1 MLMKSGVDVSLN
13 YMKTPKSQDREL
25 VSVQG
30 ILSPVRVKKTVV
42 RTICHCFTVVAA
54 CRVAIRPY
62 KPTHTRFYDLVA
74 VQVEDVRHEVSIA
87 LHPIQNS
94 IVLASSNG
102 SASLAVPGWL
112 IDVAEGTAQRV
123 VRRET
128 PRASKFKLH
137 EGRSQGSK
145 STSKL
150 HAMVSRMSVR
160 ARSVVWWQ
168 LRQEINRREPMVEDP
183 SWSTERRVY
192 ISKGCCASAPSP

>member
-1 MLMKSGVDVSLN
+1 MWRYD
-13 YMKTPKSQDREL
+13 P
-25 VSVQG
+25 
-30 ILSPVRVKKTVV
+30 
-42 RTICHCFTVVAA
+42 
-54 CRVAIRPY
+54 

-74 VQVEDVRHEVSIA
+74 LQVEDVRHEVSIA

-112 IDVAEGTAQRV
+112 IDVAEGTAPRV

-145 STSKL
+145 SLKAPCNGFKDVCSCT
-150 HAMVSRMSVR
+150 VSSLVAVA
-160 ARSVVWWQ
+160 ARNQ
-168 LRQEINRREPMVEDP
+168 
-183 SWSTERRVY
+183 
-192 ISKGCCASAPSP
+192 